1 MSLEQMLKEISHA
14 TRTVKTDENGIIAAI
29 HSEARI
35 SRMEKRAPHTTLSDA
50 P

>member
-1 MSLEQMLKEISHA
+1 M
-14 TRTVKTDENGIIAAI
+14 RVIAAI
-29 HSEARI
+29 HSEAKI